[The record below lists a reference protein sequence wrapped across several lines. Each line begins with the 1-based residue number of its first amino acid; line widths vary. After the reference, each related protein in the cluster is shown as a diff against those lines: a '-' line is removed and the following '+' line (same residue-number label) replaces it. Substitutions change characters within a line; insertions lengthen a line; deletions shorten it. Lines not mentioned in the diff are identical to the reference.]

1 MITPVPENPL
11 SEDLIV
17 PEMMAILLFNKVM
30 LLARQRCQKK
40 CSMRQALRTL
50 NWKDWIG
57 MVSMW
62 WRESLVNSYN
72 HEEAPED
79 GWEWAKWVTLRW
91 EPIHNIELATKDI
104 KELECVFDLFN
115 NHIKVLN
122 EAIEVLNSSK
132 GLQQTIRA
140 PEDLSLKL
148 YKLRSLSTISWAHFL
163 TLTKA
168 FKSSL
173 ELFGKEWRA
182 KEEKWDKLL

>member
-1 MITPVPENPL
+1 
-11 SEDLIV
+11 
-17 PEMMAILLFNKVM
+17 
-30 LLARQRCQKK
+30 
-40 CSMRQALRTL
+40 
-50 NWKDWIG
+50 
-57 MVSMW
+57 MW
-62 WRESLVNSYN
+62 RRESLINSYN
-72 HEEAPED
+72 HEEAAEG
-79 GWEWAKWVTLRW
+79 GWEWAEWVTLRW

-140 PEDLSLKL
+140 SEDLSLKL

-173 ELFGKEWRA
+173 
-182 KEEKWDKLL
+182 